1 MFSTGPSGG
10 SPETKRVT
18 AKPRPVSA
26 SSRTERLPA
35 SFGVTLGQAMRREA
49 SSIGSIARVMADRL
63 ARQRR
68 LAQRRPEMPT
78 PDLDSIEQ
86 RSGSTYPQPFAADMA
101 KRRTRRFGPAVGF
114 TDFGVAQVT
123 LEPGGISSQRHWHED
138 EDEFVVMI
146 EGEAT
151 LVEEDGETLLR
162 PGDCASFLKGV
173 ANGHHLVNRSDA

>member
-1 MFSTGPSGG
+1 
-10 SPETKRVT
+10 
-18 AKPRPVSA
+18 
-26 SSRTERLPA
+26 
-35 SFGVTLGQAMRREA
+35 
-49 SSIGSIARVMADRL
+49 
-63 ARQRR
+63 
-68 LAQRRPEMPT
+68 MPKI
-78 PDLDSIEQ
+78 DLDSIEQ

-123 LEPGGISSQRHWHED
+123 LEPGGISSQRHWHES

-146 EGEAT
+146 EGEAV

-173 ANGHHLVNRSDA
+173 ANGHHLVNRSDADCVFIAVGRPPLGNCHYPDVDLYWDAEAGRFTRKDGTLHDAGR